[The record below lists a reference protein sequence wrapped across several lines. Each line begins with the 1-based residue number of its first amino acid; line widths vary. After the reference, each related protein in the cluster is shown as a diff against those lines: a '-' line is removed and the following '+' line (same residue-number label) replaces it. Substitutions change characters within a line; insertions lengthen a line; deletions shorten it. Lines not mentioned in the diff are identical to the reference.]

1 MQARGGGKGRQKGCL
16 SVKKRLEQVKEG
28 FAHLQGGCID
38 QATVKNS
45 AADGGAV
52 DATVARCESGSVQ

>member
-16 SVKKRLEQVKEG
+16 SVKTAEQVKEA

-38 QATVKNS
+38 QATVKDS

-52 DATVARCESGSVQ
+52 GATAARCESGSVQ